1 MKIALPEGEVDLEQ
15 INVEL
20 ERVNDLIA
28 SFYPFRFA
36 AVPPDLPIPADI
48 NAHFMEKRT
57 FEQLKANIKK
67 DGNLSQLPFCWK
79 DSEGVFHIL
88 SGHHRIGAAA
98 DAGVPVII
106 VIYTSNELSQE
117 QRTAIQISHNTLV
130 GEDDLDILKQ
140 QFESIRTMDS
150 KFYTGLDDNFF
161 DKFTPIEIKP
171 YSDRD
176 LLYQTVEMAFLPSE
190 VDALKDAIERIKS
203 TQKQRFAGVREQ
215 YEPFTAT
222 LMRFKDVTRIFN
234 SATAFQLLVEIGER
248 YCDWLE
254 SHNAEEV
261 TAEGWQEI
269 HESLVDGDLI
279 SIDLR
284 EQHFGSDAHKRGHNG
299 NT

>member
-1 MKIALPEGEVDLEQ
+1 MKVLLPEGVVDLEQ
-15 INVEL
+15 INAEL

-36 AVPPDLPIPADI
+36 AVPPELPIPADI

-57 FEQLKANIKK
+57 FEQLKNNIKR

-88 SGHHRIGAAA
+88 SGHHRIGAAV
-98 DAGVPVII
+98 DAGVPVTI
-106 VIYTSNELSQE
+106 VIYTNAELTME

-140 QFESIRTMDS
+140 QFATIKTMDA
-150 KFYTGLDDNFF
+150 KFYTGLDDNYF

-176 LLYQTVEMAFLPSE
+176 LLYQTIEMAFLPSE
-190 VDALKDAIERIKS
+190 IDVLKDAIERIKN
-203 TQKQRFAGVREQ
+203 TQRQRFAGVREQ
-215 YEPFTAT
+215 YEPFTLA

-234 SATAFQLLVEIGER
+234 SATAFQLLIEIAEK

-254 SHNAEEV
+254 SQAADEV
-261 TAEGWQEI
+261 TPEGWQEI
-269 HESLVDGDLI
+269 QDSLQDGDLI

-284 EQHFGSDAHKRGHNG
+284 EQHFGSDAHKRPKK
-299 NT
+299 